1 MENIESLIKQG
12 ILWEDE
18 FVDTYLKLIRDE
30 EYMEF
35 FGEKKEEAKRLL
47 DIMIAESEEHKKSLE
62 QLFGELK

>member
-47 DIMIAESEEHKKSLE
+47 DVMIAESGEHKKSLE